1 MKKLNLA
8 FFGTPAFSARLL
20 EKILTDKDLPLEV
33 KLVITQPDKPVG
45 RKKILTPSPVKQ
57 IASQYQIPIY
67 QYKNQQN
74 LRTSQLSEQVSPD
87 EALALRGRQKD
98 EWSRRPQTDSVGMRV
113 DLTSKFSLVDLLR
126 KIDLVLLYAFGE
138 IIPTELL
145 KLPKY
150 GFWNIH
156 PSLLPKYRGASPMAY
171 PLIMGDEKT
180 GVTLMQMDEQM
191 DHGPIIAQE
200 EYEILPTDKRPDLE
214 IKLTDLGYEL
224 FKKLISTNFN
234 QFQPIQQD
242 QQNATYTRRLSRDD
256 GFIPLS
262 TLKKALHNEPLT
274 ADELPKI
281 IKDFSINQ
289 KIPHQNLASHFPHLT
304 SSAKTIYNLFCGL
317 YPWPGL
323 WTLTPESKRLKITDM
338 SLDMLHASGFKP
350 QVLSEVEGLHIN
362 RVQIEGKK
370 ECLFTEFCKT
380 NNLFKTLCTFV
391 YAIILSGYLGIH
403 YFIKSSY

>member
-33 KLVITQPDKPVG
+33 KLVITQHDKPVG

-138 IIPTELL
+138 IIPTQLL

-200 EYEILPTDKRPDLE
+200 EYKILPTDKRPDLE
-214 IKLTDLGYEL
+214 TKLTNLGFEL
-224 FKKLISTNFN
+224 FKKSIQQPISTNFN
-234 QFQPIQQD
+234 PSTSLRASQFKLITQD
-242 QQNATYTRRLSRDD
+242 ERLASFTRRLTRAD
-256 GFIPLS
+256 GFIPHS
-262 TLKKALHNEPLT
+262 ALK
-274 ADELPKI
+274 
-281 IKDFSINQ
+281 
-289 KIPHQNLASHFPHLT
+289 
-304 SSAKTIYNLFCGL
+304 
-317 YPWPGL
+317 
-323 WTLTPESKRLKITDM
+323 
-338 SLDMLHASGFKP
+338 
-350 QVLSEVEGLHIN
+350 
-362 RVQIEGKK
+362 
-370 ECLFTEFCKT
+370 
-380 NNLFKTLCTFV
+380 
-391 YAIILSGYLGIH
+391 
-403 YFIKSSY
+403 

>member
-87 EALALRGRQKD
+87 EALAWGGRQKD

-113 DLTSKFSLVDLLR
+113 DMTSKFSLVDLLR

-200 EYEILPTDKRPDLE
+200 KYEILPADKRPDLE
-214 IKLTDLGYEL
+214 IKLTELGYKML
-224 FKKLISTNFN
+224 RSVILNS
-234 QFQPIQQD
+234 FQDPGDRSRSRQLAD
-242 QQNATYTRRLSRDD
+242 GMTMVEQNHSLATYTKKLTKQD
-256 GFIPLS
+256 GFIEFEN
-262 TLKKALHNEPLT
+262 LKFSR
-274 ADELPKI
+274 DE
-281 IKDFSINQ
+281 
-289 KIPHQNLASHFPHLT
+289 
-304 SSAKTIYNLFCGL
+304 
-317 YPWPGL
+317 
-323 WTLTPESKRLKITDM
+323 R
-338 SLDMLHASGFKP
+338 
-350 QVLSEVEGLHIN
+350 SEER
-362 RVQIEGKK
+362 RVGK
-370 ECLFTEFCKT
+370 
-380 NNLFKTLCTFV
+380 
-391 YAIILSGYLGIH
+391 
-403 YFIKSSY
+403 